1 MIYGDHIIVCIQI
14 LSDLSSEFHCTT
26 FKKNKENTTNFC
38 KMQNHSLK
46 SKYCLFGAY
55 RVFKLMY
62 AEPAAVSFR
71 VPCAICQLHDLYMLL
86 VWEQSS
92 QALYHKD
99 VTNSFMMPWVAVKEY
114 QRVLDERIPHSAS
127 MFIRPRVMISCCLSA
142 LCVFVVVCLF
152 SFLGVFFAELK
163 IIRPQ

>member
-1 MIYGDHIIVCIQI
+1 
-14 LSDLSSEFHCTT
+14 
-26 FKKNKENTTNFC
+26 
-38 KMQNHSLK
+38 MQNLQPYLSG
-46 SKYCLFGAY
+46 CL
-55 RVFKLMY
+55 VQS
-62 AEPAAVSFR
+62 VSY
-71 VPCAICQLHDLYMLL
+71 VTCICCLY
-86 VWEQSS
+86 EQSS

-152 SFLGVFFAELK
+152 SFLGCFFCRAKNNKTAVAKQLTKSACDMSHENKTSLFLFLHLDNIIYSVIHIWREFPLCYSALFIPSFPAEILS
-163 IIRPQ
+163 I